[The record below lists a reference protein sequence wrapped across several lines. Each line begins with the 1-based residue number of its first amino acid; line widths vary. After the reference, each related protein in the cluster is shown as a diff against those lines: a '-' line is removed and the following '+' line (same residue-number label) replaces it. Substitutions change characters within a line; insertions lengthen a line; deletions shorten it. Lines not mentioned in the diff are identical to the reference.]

1 MKTFRKKLV
10 IPFIIFWRAGAY
22 IFLSAVKNN
31 KNSFM
36 KPFFFGKAVYS
47 GRELLGNYLLPKS
60 DVDTI
65 AFYT

>member
-1 MKTFRKKLV
+1 MKTFRKKNSKYLLLSFDV
-10 IPFIIFWRAGAY
+10 QEHIFSS
-22 IFLSAVKNN
+22 LPLKNN

-36 KPFFFGKAVYS
+36 KPFFQAVYS

-65 AFYT
+65 AFT

>member
-1 MKTFRKKLV
+1 
-10 IPFIIFWRAGAY
+10 
-22 IFLSAVKNN
+22 
-31 KNSFM
+31 M

-47 GRELLGNYLLPKS
+47 GRELLGNYLLLKS